1 MDLAQYVDLMRK
13 KMRKRPS
20 SMWTMKK
27 KTMMTMTT
35 RKAKRML
42 KAVAVEEEALP

>member
-13 KMRKRPS
+13 RPS
-20 SMWTMKK
+20 SMSTMKK
-27 KTMMTMTT
+27 KTMMTTM

-42 KAVAVEEEALP
+42 KAVAVEEEVLP